1 VVDRPQE
8 LATGAL
14 SIGRIRELVATVVEQ
29 RQSAGDAE
37 LHLLDGRRLFGKGDV
52 ADLPDGLHPNNA
64 GYRRMGE
71 RFAALAFGASGP
83 FAEDAPSRR

>member
-1 VVDRPQE
+1 M
-8 LATGAL
+8 
-14 SIGRIRELVATVVEQ
+14 ATVIEQ
-29 RQSAGDAE
+29 RQRAGDAE
-37 LHLLDGRRLFGKGDV
+37 LHLLDGRRLFGEGDV

-83 FAEDAPSRR
+83 FADGVRSRR